1 MVGYVFIGTC
11 FAIEIGGP
19 VASRL
24 HQVKVGAIVV
34 VAAAL
39 APSYSVDECCLLA
52 IINILAVQS
61 ST

>member
-11 FAIEIGGP
+11 FAVEIGGP

-24 HQVKVGAIVV
+24 HQVKVGAIVD

-39 APSYSVDECCLLA
+39 APLDSVDECLLLVVVEV
-52 IINILAVQS
+52 LALQI